1 MQIHIMKIRG
11 SGKMS
16 IRILSVGVE
25 NSKFLSIK
33 RDLEKTDIVIFN
45 FSSLQSLNKF
55 MNEFNV
61 KSDYVLIENKI
72 NLDDISIF
80 INKNSKYIDQLNI
93 IISCKFDCLSQA
105 SLISK
110 YSNIKFIYEPFSSQN
125 IESSVRCVEQSEI
138 NKLPI
143 VKNKKNPDSGI
154 VGESKIMLDL
164 YNKISRLA
172 PSKSTVLI
180 TGESGTGKEVC
191 AEALHRHGPRRAKA
205 FIAVNCGS
213 IPEHLMESELF
224 GHAKGAFTGAT
235 ISRDGAAIAA
245 NGGTLFLDEICEM
258 PLQMQVKLLRFLQSG
273 SVHRI
278 GDARPIAVDVRILAA
293 TNRNPEEEVAA
304 GRFREDLY
312 YRLNVV
318 RLEMP
323 PLRERGDDYA
333 FLANHYLAKFAAEE
347 GRTFEPLSKV
357 VLASLGRREWPGNV
371 RELQNAIRRAVV
383 LNDGP
388 YLDED
393 QFQTVEVRR
402 PQPED
407 KRSHLSLV
415 ASNEP
420 PLLTPRF
427 EALTYDEIE
436 RRAIEDAI
444 VSCGGS
450 LPNAARQLGISASTM
465 YRKRERWL
473 RSG

>member
-1 MQIHIMKIRG
+1 MTIHIMKIRG
-11 SGKMS
+11 SGNMT
-16 IRILSVGVE
+16 IRILSVGIE
-25 NSKFLSIK
+25 KSKFLNMK
-33 RDLEKTDIVIFN
+33 RDLEKTNIIIFN
-45 FSSLQSLNKF
+45 FSSLNSLHKF
-55 MNEFNV
+55 IGEFEIQY
-61 KSDYVLIENKI
+61 DWILIENKI
-72 NLDDISIF
+72 NFHDISLF
-80 INKNSKYIDQLNI
+80 IKNNDKNLNKVNI

-110 YSNIKFIYEPFSSQN
+110 YSNIKLVYEPFSSKN
-125 IESSVRCVEQSEI
+125 IESSIISVEKSEN
-138 NKLPI
+138 NKSPLA
-143 VKNKKNPDSGI
+143 KNKKYSDSTF
-154 VGESKIMLDL
+154 VGQSKIMLDL
-164 YNKISRLA
+164 YDKISRLA
-172 PSKSTVLI
+172 QSKSTVLI

-191 AEALHRHGPRRAKA
+191 AEALHRHGPRHGKA
-205 FIAVNCGS
+205 FVAVNCGS
-213 IPEHLMESELF
+213 IPENLIESELF
-224 GHAKGAFTGAT
+224 GHAKGAFTGAA
-235 ISRDGAAIAA
+235 ISRDGAVIAA

-273 SVHRI
+273 SVQRI
-278 GDARPIAVDVRILAA
+278 GDARPVAIDVRILAA

-323 PLRERGDDYA
+323 PLRDRGEDYA
-333 FLANHYLAKFAAEE
+333 FLANHYLEKFAAEE
-347 GRTFEPLSKV
+347 GRAFEPLSQG
-357 VLASLGRREWPGNV
+357 VLARLGQRKWPGNV
-371 RELQNAIRRAVV
+371 RELQNAIRRAVA

-402 PQPED
+402 TNPED

-420 PLLTPRF
+420 PPQTTPI
-427 EALTYDEIE
+427 ATLTYDEIE

-444 VSCGGS
+444 DRCGGS
-450 LPNAARQLGISASTM
+450 LPIAARQLGISASTM